1 MRMSTG
7 EERQGWLAREAL
19 ALGVRWA
26 QVTVQ
31 QMRLEG
37 RTVDGGWPGTVPEAR
52 AQVRQIL
59 DSMLAKRG
67 MRSLSNGE
75 LVTAA
80 RATYEQA
87 RREWHKTVRVMAAT
101 RPRDL
106 EGDHDIDD

>member
-1 MRMSTG
+1 M
-7 EERQGWLAREAL
+7 AREAL

-31 QMRLEG
+31 QMRSEG
-37 RTVDGGWPGTVPEAR
+37 RTIDGGWPGTVPEAR

-67 MRSLSNGE
+67 MRSLTNGE

-87 RREWHKTVRVMAAT
+87 RREWHKTVRVTAAT
-101 RPRDL
+101 RPRDD
-106 EGDHDIDD
+106 ESEDDLDDLDD